1 MLTNLTNLRLED
13 NRLSGPIPSQLNRL
27 TNLRKVYLTRNAG
40 FSGCVPPRLREV
52 RFNDIATLNLPD
64 CASDAPETPETPLP
78 AYTLTVTAGEGRR
91 QSTRQD
97 ASTHTRGRPGRRH
110 RELERRHAHV
120 RGLERRLQREPTRP
134 APWRLYSRCDSVSA
148 AHSANCWRTRC
159 DLRRPTPTC
168 ILAVY
173 LGAPDDYAQVQ
184 DIPAELLLTP
194 DVNGRYVVER
204 GQQVTVVT
212 AAPLP
217 SNHDRFI
224 PDIRPDSTPGPTS
237 YLQLVPPVGTTYS
250 LTASGDAY
258 AADRLEFHLR
268 AALTRPGSSKPI
280 PGAVVVTTAFEVLP
294 DPLALALAS
303 SSELC
308 TANTLAELSWTI
320 SGGKAPYTL
329 TIDGETVNARAESH
343 DVNCGPL
350 EIEPLTSEPL
360 IDQFKIFQALVTD
373 EHGVSASAGA
383 TVEVLG
389 PGAPTLSA
397 QTAASGSVALR
408 WSAESTSGVTHWEY
422 RQRQGK
428 GDWGGW
434 TRVPGSGAA
443 TTDHTISGLTEDARY
458 SFHLRAV
465 SGSVAGPRSGTV
477 SATAGLTPTVFNE
490 REILKYD
497 DLDSSAGATRHGSY
511 ALLTDATNLGSG
523 ATTFAQVGNAEA
535 LLLNTTGYVDRDYS
549 EVLADVQ
556 VGDRITWY
564 IDPSCW
570 YHYRVTGILANPPAP
585 ERKLFRL
592 SLITEDQCGF
602 TTDQQASKD
611 YFNDIRDWVAV
622 FYWDDPPSE
631 PEIGPDG
638 IRIFPEGY
646 PVAGGHTYRLRVGR
660 PTSIVFDVPIGMRLT
675 YLGFTMVSGPSV
687 TLLYATYIEEVS
699 GGSLGLDPI
708 SGEIPNFHVPRPVTG
723 TDSRADVIRRFR
735 VLITSIREAP
745 LP

>member
-1 MLTNLTNLRLED
+1 M
-13 NRLSGPIPSQLNRL
+13 
-27 TNLRKVYLTRNAG
+27 
-40 FSGCVPPRLREV
+40 
-52 RFNDIATLNLPD
+52 
-64 CASDAPETPETPLP
+64 
-78 AYTLTVTAGEGRR
+78 
-91 QSTRQD
+91 
-97 ASTHTRGRPGRRH
+97 
-110 RELERRHAHV
+110 
-120 RGLERRLQREPTRP
+120 
-134 APWRLYSRCDSVSA
+134 
-148 AHSANCWRTRC
+148 
-159 DLRRPTPTC
+159 
-168 ILAVY
+168 
-173 LGAPDDYAQVQ
+173 
-184 DIPAELLLTP
+184 
-194 DVNGRYVVER
+194 
-204 GQQVTVVT
+204 
-212 AAPLP
+212 
-217 SNHDRFI
+217 
-224 PDIRPDSTPGPTS
+224 
-237 YLQLVPPVGTTYS
+237 
-250 LTASGDAY
+250 
-258 AADRLEFHLR
+258 
-268 AALTRPGSSKPI
+268 
-280 PGAVVVTTAFEVLP
+280 
-294 DPLALALAS
+294 
-303 SSELC
+303 
-308 TANTLAELSWTI
+308 
-320 SGGKAPYTL
+320 
-329 TIDGETVNARAESH
+329 
-343 DVNCGPL
+343 
-350 EIEPLTSEPL
+350 
-360 IDQFKIFQALVTD
+360 
-373 EHGVSASAGA
+373 
-383 TVEVLG
+383 LG

-397 QTAASGSVALR
+397 QTAASGSVALT
-408 WSAESTSGVTHWEY
+408 WSAESTTGVTHWEY
-422 RQRQGK
+422 RQWP
-428 GDWGGW
+428 GDGAWGGW
-434 TRVPGSGAA
+434 TRIAGSDAA
-443 TTDHTISGLTEDARY
+443 TAEHTVSGLAEDERY

-465 SGSVAGPRSGTV
+465 TGSVAGPRSGTV
-477 SATAGLTPTVFNE
+477 SAAAGLTPTVFNE